1 MINTNCRMMGRSGKG
16 YLTVRKSQDIL
27 MNECESGNNLEKVS
41 GAADAC

>member
-1 MINTNCRMMGRSGKG
+1 MINTNCRMMVRLGKG

-41 GAADAC
+41 GIAEPC